1 MHLLLAVLL
10 IGATSV
16 DSGAVC
22 SPVADGEATIVI
34 AAAADSCSTEGVE
47 PEPTRLD
54 GLQSD
59 ERYIA

>member
-1 MHLLLAVLL
+1 MHVLLAILL
-10 IGATSV
+10 VGATSV

-22 SPVADGEATIVI
+22 SPDDEATF
-34 AAAADSCSTEGVE
+34 ATADSCATEDVE

-54 GLQSD
+54 GLLAD